1 MKNLKYV
8 AFVIALITMVL
19 AVVARLFLP
28 EKVLFGLAALT
39 YLRLTITMLLF
50 SLAFHFLFNSINCLP
65 VVVSMTVCFLQ
76 SQVLQGSSPLQRGN

>member
-19 AVVARLFLP
+19 AVIARLFLP
-28 EKVLFGLAALT
+28 GKVLFGLAALT

-50 SLAFHFLFNSINCLP
+50 SLAFHFLF
-65 VVVSMTVCFLQ
+65 TK
-76 SQVLQGSSPLQRGN
+76 

>member
-1 MKNLKYV
+1 MSTRQNLKYV

-19 AVVARLFLP
+19 AVIARLFLP

-50 SLAFHFLFNSINCLP
+50 SLAFHFLF
-65 VVVSMTVCFLQ
+65 TK
-76 SQVLQGSSPLQRGN
+76 

>member
-19 AVVARLFLP
+19 AVIARLFLP

-50 SLAFHFLFNSINCLP
+50 SLAFHFLF
-65 VVVSMTVCFLQ
+65 TK
-76 SQVLQGSSPLQRGN
+76 